1 MLKLFFSDLAPESR
15 IENVRAMRALYEA
28 KRTQLIA
35 LKSMAG
41 EMRPGAGLTL
51 EIGLGI
57 TGWLVEWCEATE
69 RRLTAQ
75 DEE

>member
-1 MLKLFFSDLAPESR
+1 M
-15 IENVRAMRALYEA
+15 RAMYEA
-28 KRTQLIA
+28 KRAQLIA
-35 LKSMAG
+35 LKAMAG

-57 TGWLVEWCEATE
+57 TGWLIEWCGATE
-69 RRLTAQ
+69 RRLTSH